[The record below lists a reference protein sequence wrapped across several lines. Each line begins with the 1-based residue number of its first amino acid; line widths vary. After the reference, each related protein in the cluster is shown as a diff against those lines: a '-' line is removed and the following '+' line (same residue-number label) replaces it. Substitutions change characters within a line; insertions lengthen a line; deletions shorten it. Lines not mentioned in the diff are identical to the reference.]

1 MATLAPLLGIGLL
14 GAATGGTI
22 AYHQMKENQ
31 AATDEQL
38 KRWSGTHIELNHGAP
53 SPGAALDGAHL
64 PGGHAIPITPVTPLR
79 TGLEGLIDI
88 KLPKKM
94 GAGGIA
100 TKPTVVE
107 VGDAGEEAIVPLAR
121 GFRQGMGN
129 TTITIHMPITIQN
142 ATDPRAVALQVQS
155 TLERAV
161 RDAEARRRG
170 GLHD

>member
-1 MATLAPLLGIGLL
+1 M
-14 GAATGGTI
+14 
-22 AYHQMKENQ
+22 
-31 AATDEQL
+31 
-38 KRWSGTHIELNHGAP
+38 KRWSGTHIVLNHGGAAP
-53 SPGAALDGAHL
+53 SPGAALEGAQL
-64 PGGHAIPITPVTPLR
+64 PGGHAIQTTPATPLR

-88 KLPKKM
+88 QQPKKM
-94 GAGGIA
+94 GQGGIA
-100 TKPTVVE
+100 TKPTFVE
-107 VGDAGEEAIVPLAR
+107 VGEAGEEAIVPLTR

-129 TTITIHMPITIQN
+129 TTITIRMPITIQN